1 MIKIP
6 PNSQWQANGK
16 SDTFGSLYSTFNIDL
31 QTNKGATRVSP
42 RMLLTTNNITD
53 LGTPVAFTTFGG
65 TNAAIRY
72 HWALAGGFVFRVQP
86 DNAYS
91 QAFEKDTSTGSPN
104 NETNS
109 DVSDMAPFS
118 NLWLIATSTNDV
130 FRYDS
135 DAGTWS
141 DGTNQIGTGVHM
153 LAVYGL
159 RIYVTG
165 DSKKVF
171 SFTPANIASVSLSGS
186 NTLNLGNGAYPI
198 TSISTIKTVSNGI
211 WVFTINQLANGCW
224 AFKWDGATANDPNF
238 AYIVPDSSGVLAC
251 VIKND
256 APWILDNNG
265 RLMYFN
271 GGSFVEAP
279 NGRLPVR
286 NAKFLKNSLS
296 SINNRWIHPNGI
308 NIVDGRIRI
317 LINNENIDNSATI
330 EDNIASGIWEY
341 DETIGWVHI
350 HSLSYHAPTAGS
362 VTDYGQNRIVRAGA
376 LYSAKSVS
384 GSATANGTML
394 AGAQFYTNATATAN
408 GIFTN
413 DSNNTLQKYGYLV
426 TSKIFS
432 SNVQDTW
439 QSVYLRFKKLFSSA
453 DSIAVKYRLTDVPP
467 MEATITWTSTTTFT
481 TPTDISAYAIGDEVE
496 IVQGT
501 GGGKCAHIT
510 AILNAATSEVT
521 LDDTFTGVTGTAKA
535 RFQKW
540 IKAGQTFS
548 NQNSN
553 FEKFSM
559 QPQKNT
565 ATWIQYKVC
574 MQFTGDDELN
584 DLTVINAKHE

>member
-6 PNSQWQANGK
+6 PNSQWQSNGK
-16 SDTFGSLYSTFNIDL
+16 SDTFGSLYATSNIDL
-31 QTNKGATRVSP
+31 QTNKGVTRVSP
-42 RMLLTTNNITD
+42 RMLINTNNITD
-53 LGTPVAFTTFGG
+53 LGTPVAFTTFTDQNVGVQYNW
-65 TNAAIRY
+65 TV
-72 HWALAGGFVFRVQP
+72 AGGYVFR
-86 DNAYS
+86 A
-91 QAFEKDTSTGSPN
+91 STGSGYTTAFAKDSSSGTPN
-104 NETNS
+104 NLCSS
-109 DVSDMAPFS
+109 DVSDMAS
-118 NLWLIATSTNDV
+118 YGRLWLVVSATGDIY
-130 FRYDS
+130 RYNAS
-135 DAGTWS
+135 AGTWN
-141 DGTNQIGTGVHM
+141 DGTSQLGTGVHM
-153 LAVYGL
+153 LTTYGQ
-159 RIYVTG
+159 RFYVTG
-165 DSKKVF
+165 NNTSIF
-171 SFTPANIASVSLSGS
+171 SFTPADYAGIAVSGS
-186 NTLNLGNGAYPI
+186 NTLNLANNAYPI
-198 TSISTIKTVSNGI
+198 TSISTIKTVSDGI
-211 WVFTINQLANGCW
+211 WVFTINQSENGCW
-224 AFKWDGATANDPNF
+224 AFKWDGATANDPNL
-238 AYIVPDSSGVLAC
+238 AYIIPDSSGVLAS

-271 GGSFVEAP
+271 GGTFVEAP
-279 NGRLPVR
+279 SGRLPVR
-286 NAKFLKNSLS
+286 NTKQLKNPLS
-296 SINNRWIHPNGI
+296 AVNDRWVHPNGM
-308 NIVDGRIRI
+308 NIVDGRIRV
-317 LINNENIDNSATI
+317 LVNNQNHDNGATI

-350 HSLSYHAPTAGS
+350 NSLSYHASTAGS

-376 LYSAKSVS
+376 LYSAKSDS
-384 GSATANGTML
+384 TSASANGTML

-453 DSIAVKYRLTDVPP
+453 DSIAVKYRINEVPP

-481 TPTDISAYAIGDEVE
+481 TPANISAYAIGDEVE

-510 AILNAATSEVT
+510 AILNAAISEVT
-521 LDDTFTGVTGTAKA
+521 LDDTFTGATGTAKA

-548 NQNSN
+548 NQTSN

>member
-16 SDTFGSLYSTFNIDL
+16 SDTFGSLYSAFNIDL

-42 RMLLTTNNITD
+42 RMLINTNNITD
-53 LGTPVAFTTFGG
+53 LGTPVAFSTFTDQNGG
-65 TNAAIRY
+65 VQY
-72 HWALAGGFVFRVQP
+72 HWAVAGGYVFR
-86 DNAYS
+86 ATTTSGYIT
-91 QAFEKDTSTGSPN
+91 AFAKDSSTGSPN
-104 NETNS
+104 GLCSS
-109 DVSDMAPFS
+109 DISDMAS
-118 NLWLIATSTNDV
+118 YGKLWLVVSATDDI
-130 FRYDS
+130 FRYDAS
-135 DAGTWS
+135 SGAWN
-141 DGTNQIGTGVHM
+141 DGTSQLGTGVHM
-153 LAVYGL
+153 LTTYGQ
-159 RIYVTG
+159 RFYVTG
-165 DSKKVF
+165 NLTSIF
-171 SFTPANIASVSLSGS
+171 SFTPANYADIAVSGS
-186 NTLNLGNGAYPI
+186 NTLNLANNAYPI
-198 TSISTIKTVSNGI
+198 TSISTIKTVSDGI
-211 WVFTINQLANGCW
+211 WVFTINQSESGCW

-238 AYIVPDSSGVLAC
+238 AYIIPDSSGVLSS

-286 NAKFLKNSLS
+286 NAKLLKNSLS
-296 SINNRWIHPNGI
+296 SVNDRWIHPNGMT
-308 NIVDGRIRI
+308 IVDGRIRI
-317 LINNENIDNSATI
+317 LINNENNDNSKTI
-330 EDNIASGIWEY
+330 EENISSGIWEY

-350 HSLSYHAPTAGS
+350 HSLSYHASTAGS

-376 LYSAKSVS
+376 LYSAKSPS
-384 GSATANGTML
+384 TSASTNGTML

-432 SNVQDTW
+432 SNIQDTW

-453 DSIAVKYRLTDVPP
+453 NAIAVKYRLNDVPP
-467 MEATITWTSTTTFT
+467 MEATITWTSTSTFT
-481 TPTDISAYAIGDEVE
+481 TTTDISAYAVGDEVE

-521 LDDTFTGVTGTAKA
+521 LDDTFTGATGTAKA

-548 NQNSN
+548 NQTSN

-565 ATWIQYKVC
+565 STWIQYKVC